1 MSGRNF
7 ARSAWKKYGFKEM
20 DGHPAPFRRFG
31 NRIKTVSDRVL
42 AMKHSRLI
50 EDGTHAE
57 LLSRGGEDAELWQ
70 LQASQYGPVEAEG
83 EQDPARPTT
92 P

>member
-1 MSGRNF
+1 
-7 ARSAWKKYGFKEM
+7 
-20 DGHPAPFRRFG
+20 
-31 NRIKTVSDRVL
+31 
-42 AMKHSRLI
+42 MKQSRLI

-57 LLSRGGEDAELWQ
+57 LLSRGGEYAELWQ